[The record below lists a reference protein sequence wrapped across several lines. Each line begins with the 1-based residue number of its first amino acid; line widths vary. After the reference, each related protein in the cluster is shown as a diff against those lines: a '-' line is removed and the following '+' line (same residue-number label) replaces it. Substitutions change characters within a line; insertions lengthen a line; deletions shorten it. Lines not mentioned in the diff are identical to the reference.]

1 LFIAELNWAAGKG
14 IIEDPDLME
23 VMLSYGES
31 LIIDRLLPAGGI
43 TGTGAAEDPDI
54 SDATEL
60 YRIINS
66 GRGGGD
72 VPD

>member
-1 LFIAELNWAAGKG
+1 
-14 IIEDPDLME
+14 ME
-23 VMLSYGES
+23 VLLAYGES
-31 LIIDRLLPAGGI
+31 LIIDRLAPAGGI
-43 TGTGAAEDPDI
+43 IGMAAAEDPDV
-54 SDATEL
+54 SSATEL

>member
-1 LFIAELNWAAGKG
+1 MA
-14 IIEDPDLME
+14 
-23 VMLSYGES
+23 
-31 LIIDRLLPAGGI
+31 
-43 TGTGAAEDPDI
+43 AAEDPDVAG
-54 SDATEL
+54 ATEL